1 DSPWPSQANSSLDNA
16 DLQRYRKVRFLSY
29 PSEFSDSVAEDLF
42 LREFRIAGLR
52 SVAYACLLGMVLY
65 LAFGL
70 LEFLGDAWT
79 WKSVARRA
87 ITLAL
92 LGTIVAICLARP
104 QQLLAAYIPL
114 LGVCSAG
121 AIVGIVSLTRLFR
134 DDDVT
139 VLVSPASLL
148 ALGVLYGFGR
158 LPIRIA
164 LLIGSIGSAFS
175 LFGVR
180 LTNMHEPAIRT
191 IIYLVVANALGVL
204 LARSIEMR
212 ERQLFLQRRVAE
224 AAQAESELRTR
235 LVERASAEKTRLIAA
250 VGHDLRQPMLSA
262 VLNAEVLTNRLDA
275 GDLVGVRRQARR
287 VEESVKLLGE
297 TLEHVLTAARYDAG
311 TEPVN
316 IEDVPLGML
325 FARLSELFGPHAA
338 AAGIELR
345 LHMPTPGMVIQTD
358 EQALMR
364 VLMNLVSNAIKF
376 TPVRAA
382 RQTGVVVRAFERD
395 GLCRIHVA
403 DTGMGIA
410 GSDLESIWEPFVQ
423 IGNDERDRR
432 KGIGLGLYLVRQSL
446 RRLPGHSVSL
456 RSTPGKGTCVTVSL
470 PGRCSDEAG
479 LPAFGWDAIASDAPE
494 DSVSFGDL
502 VGMRVILVEDDHD
515 AREAI
520 ETQLKEW
527 KVDFASGSSAEEVLL
542 SCAEPCV
549 RFEGIIADYRL
560 PGSMNGMET
569 IRALRNALG
578 YEPGALLITAESNAE
593 SLKAGL
599 PPATDYLQKP
609 FSANALGQCIR
620 QFTVR
625 GSRPAQM
632 PQA

>member
-1 DSPWPSQANSSLDNA
+1 
-16 DLQRYRKVRFLSY
+16 
-29 PSEFSDSVAEDLF
+29 
-42 LREFRIAGLR
+42 
-52 SVAYACLLGMVLY
+52 
-65 LAFGL
+65 
-70 LEFLGDAWT
+70 
-79 WKSVARRA
+79 
-87 ITLAL
+87 
-92 LGTIVAICLARP
+92 
-104 QQLLAAYIPL
+104 
-114 LGVCSAG
+114 
-121 AIVGIVSLTRLFR
+121 
-134 DDDVT
+134 
-139 VLVSPASLL
+139 
-148 ALGVLYGFGR
+148 
-158 LPIRIA
+158 
-164 LLIGSIGSAFS
+164 
-175 LFGVR
+175 
-180 LTNMHEPAIRT
+180 MHEPAIRT

-235 LVERASAEKTRLIAA
+235 LAERASAEKTRLIAA

-297 TLEHVLTAARYDAG
+297 TLEHVLTAARFDAG

-316 IEDVPLGML
+316 IEDVPLGMM

-345 LHMPTPGMVIQTD
+345 LHMPTPGLVVQTD

-376 TPVRAA
+376 TPARAG

-456 RSTPGKGTCVTVSL
+456 RSTLGKGTCVTVSL
-470 PGRCSDEAG
+470 PGRCSNETGMQEFRGD
-479 LPAFGWDAIASDAPE
+479 AFESDAPE
-494 DSVSFGDL
+494 DAASFGDL
-502 VGMRVILVEDDHD
+502 AGTRVILVEDDQD
-515 AREAI
+515 ARQAI
-520 ETQLKEW
+520 ETQLTEW
-527 KVDFASGSSAEEVLL
+527 KVDFVSGSSAEEVLRR
-542 SCAEPCV
+542 SAEPGV

-560 PGSMNGMET
+560 PGSMNGLET

-578 YEPGALLITAESNAE
+578 YEAGAVLITAESNAE

-599 PPATDYLQKP
+599 SPATDYLQKP
-609 FSANALGQCIR
+609 FSANALGECIR
-620 QFTVR
+620 QFSVR
-625 GSRPAQM
+625 GSRSAQV
-632 PQA
+632 PEA